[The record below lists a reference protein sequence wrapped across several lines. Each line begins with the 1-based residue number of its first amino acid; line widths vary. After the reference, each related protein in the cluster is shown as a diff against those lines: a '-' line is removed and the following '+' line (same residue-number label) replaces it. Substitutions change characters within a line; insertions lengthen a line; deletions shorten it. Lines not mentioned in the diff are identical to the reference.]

1 MLLTESLPI
10 VSIDLNLKGKDKVQV
25 LESLVA
31 LAGKAQTFESPG
43 EVVAALLERESLSTT
58 GIGNGLAVPH
68 CKTPQ
73 AKQLVIALGRVP
85 QGINFFALDG
95 HPVRLFFLL
104 LAPQEAANSHL
115 KALAKVARFAKN
127 PSILQE
133 LMDQPDPER
142 LLAFLK
148 EQDALMD

>member
-1 MLLTESLPI
+1 MLLTESLPF
-10 VSIDLNLKGKDKVQV
+10 VSIDLNLQGKDKPSV

-31 LAGKAQTFESPG
+31 LAAKAQNFESPK
-43 EVVAALLERESLSTT
+43 EIVAALLERESLSTT

-73 AKQLVIALGRVP
+73 AKALVIALGRVP
-85 QGINFFALDG
+85 EGIDFYALDG
-95 HPVRLFFLL
+95 QPVRLFFLL

-127 PSILQE
+127 PAILQE
-133 LMDQPDPER
+133 LMNQPDPER

-148 EQDALMD
+148 EQDTLMD